1 MTLRCLAHI
10 HTRFS
15 FDSWLSP
22 GRILSRA
29 RESQIDVLVVT
40 DHNTLAGSL
49 ELTRLAQGNPRFV
62 IVAGEYQTEKGDII
76 GLFLKNEVRSRVSQ
90 EVIQQIKAQG
100 GLVLLPHPYKG
111 HRLDDALLA
120 EVDLVET
127 FNARCSAQDN
137 ARARELAETLNKPTL
152 AGCDAHC
159 GPELRAVVNE
169 FEVARVETEN
179 DVRRALLHAPRS
191 IRTQEISSIY
201 QPYSQM
207 IKAYKTRNPHLF
219 FSQAKRVFYQATWGR
234 L

>member
-22 GRILSRA
+22 KRILARA
-29 RESQIDVLVVT
+29 RQGQIDVLIVT
-40 DHNTLAGSL
+40 DHNTIKGSV
-49 ELTRLAQGNPRFV
+49 EVARLAQGNPKFV

-76 GLFLKNEVRSRVSQ
+76 GLFLKSEINSRRSH

-111 HRLDDALLA
+111 HKLDDALLS

-127 FNARCSAQDN
+127 FNARCSSQDN
-137 ARARELAETLNKPTL
+137 ASAQELAESLNKPVL

-159 GPELRAVVNE
+159 GPELGAVVNE
-169 FEVARVETEN
+169 FEVARAETEN
-179 DVRRALLHAPRS
+179 DVRCALLEAPRS
-191 IRTQEISSIY
+191 IRTQDVSKLY

-207 IKAYKTRNPHLF
+207 IKAYKTKNPRLF
-219 FSQAKRVFYQATWGR
+219 LSQAKRMVSQICER
-234 L
+234 VL